1 MCFRGTKWE
10 AEFLKNVESNAPADV
25 EVLRFSSLTLE
36 VELENNTNSVLPFF
50 TLNVGIMI
58 AFCVVTCMM
67 TDWVKSKPLL
77 GFMGVVSAILGTIA
91 ALGLAVYIGIPF
103 TGINLAAPFLML
115 GKSVFLAGLCHTIYI
130 ILKSKSWDLN
140 GVIKGNYL
148 ATLRA
153 MSKLVP
159 LFYRY
164 FCL

>member
-1 MCFRGTKWE
+1 M
-10 AEFLKNVESNAPADV
+10 KNVKDNAPPDV

-58 AFCVVTCMM
+58 AFCVLTCMM

-77 GFMGVVSAILGTIA
+77 GFLGVVSSILGTIA

-115 GKSVFLAGLCHTIYI
+115 GKFLSSTSWTYQSLTCIDRSLSSNYYLLSTIYQSMLDTGSI
-130 ILKSKSWDLN
+130 N
-140 GVIKGNYL
+140 
-148 ATLRA
+148 T
-153 MSKLVP
+153 
-159 LFYRY
+159 
-164 FCL
+164 

>member
-1 MCFRGTKWE
+1 M
-10 AEFLKNVESNAPADV
+10 KNVETNAPADV

-115 GKSVFLAGLCHTIYI
+115 GKSLFLQCVTDLYYQSKMI
-130 ILKSKSWDLN
+130 ILGSLLTIFEAS
-140 GVIKGNYL
+140 VI
-148 ATLRA
+148 
-153 MSKLVP
+153 
-159 LFYRY
+159 F
-164 FCL
+164 

>member
-1 MCFRGTKWE
+1 M
-10 AEFLKNVESNAPADV
+10 KNVETNAPADV

-115 GKSVFLAGLCHTIYI
+115 GKSLFLQSVSQI
-130 ILKSKSWDLN
+130 
-140 GVIKGNYL
+140 
-148 ATLRA
+148 
-153 MSKLVP
+153 
-159 LFYRY
+159 
-164 FCL
+164 

>member
-1 MCFRGTKWE
+1 M
-10 AEFLKNVESNAPADV
+10 KNVKDNAPPDV

-58 AFCVVTCMM
+58 AFCVLTCMM

-77 GFMGVVSAILGTIA
+77 GFLGVVSSILGTIA

-115 GKSVFLAGLCHTIYI
+115 GKSPSSTSCTYQSLTCINNNYNNLFEL
-130 ILKSKSWDLN
+130 LKRRN
-140 GVIKGNYL
+140 AFI
-148 ATLRA
+148 
-153 MSKLVP
+153 M
-159 LFYRY
+159 
-164 FCL
+164 